1 MVKSVDIA
9 VIDYGMGNL
18 HSIAKALRYVA
29 PQRTVWVGSDPDIIS
44 TASHVIYP
52 GVGAIKDCVKELKTR
67 GLDQI
72 IKEVSKSKPLLGI
85 CVGMQ
90 GMMAFSY
97 ENGGVDCLN
106 IFPYEVNFFGTSF
119 SKLNI
124 DFKVPHMGWNKVK
137 QLKKHNL
144 WSHIPN
150 NARFYFVHSYFIPAQ
165 NCQDIA
171 GISNYGIDVAAMVI
185 KNNICA
191 VQFHPEKSH
200 NDGLQL
206 LKNFVNW
213 DGSS

>member
-29 PQRTVWVGSDPDIIS
+29 PQRTVWVGADPDIIS

-90 GMMAFSY
+90 VLATKGY
-97 ENGGVDCLN
+97 ENKETEGLN
-106 IFPYEVNFFGTSF
+106 WIRGSVKKIITIPS
-119 SKLNI
+119 LPI
-124 DFKVPHMGWNKVK
+124 PQMGWNNLEIKANHPIVK
-137 QLKKHNL
+137 NISENDHT
-144 WSHIPN
+144 
-150 NARFYFVHSYFIPAQ
+150 YFVHSYLFEVYDKNQI
-165 NCQDIA
+165 IA
-171 GISNYGIDVAAMVI
+171 SVDYGVPISAIIAKD
-185 KNNICA
+185 NIIGM
-191 VQFHPEKSH
+191 QFHPEKSQQV
-200 NDGLQL
+200 GLDL
-206 LKNFVNW
+206 ISNFLIM
-213 DGSS
+213 G